1 MINSGFQQE
10 GTAPSLEIVLT
21 IGRLRKAPRTD
32 WSGPNCWE
40 NCNRLELP
48 ALVTARGHTENGTV
62 MAAPMKQH
70 VRASFQQIHP
80 SCEL

>member
-1 MINSGFQQE
+1 MVQ
-10 GTAPSLEIVLT
+10 T

-70 VRASFQQIHP
+70 VRASFQQKHP
-80 SCEL
+80 SCELLNLQGLKSVHF